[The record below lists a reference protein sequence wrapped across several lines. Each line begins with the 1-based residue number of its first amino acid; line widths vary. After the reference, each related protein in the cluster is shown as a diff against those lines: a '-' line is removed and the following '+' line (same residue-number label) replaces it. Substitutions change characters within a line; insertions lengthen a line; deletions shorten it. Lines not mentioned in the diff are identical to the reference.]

1 MKKTFFLSYST
12 HYTMIYSDFI
22 LDSNQLKIA
31 QRGRD
36 VKDAHAP
43 HRVKTYPN
51 LRSDLFWLYI
61 CSVRY
66 LSIAY
71 VHVTNVESEFNV

>member
-51 LRSDLFWLYI
+51 LRSDLF
-61 CSVRY
+61 
-66 LSIAY
+66 
-71 VHVTNVESEFNV
+71 